1 MSAILIVDRQV
12 QTRHKIRETFAR
24 TGEAVCAEWDD
35 VWHVEE
41 QTKRFEPDLV
51 IMGLPEATEEYFQ
64 VLESLKARFTRI
76 PVFIVLDKYDYQAEK
91 RLLGLGVAAVFRRDR
106 DPAAILKNARAICE
120 ARFG

>member
-12 QTRHKIRETFAR
+12 QTRHKIRETFAK
-24 TGEAVCAEWDD
+24 TGGDVCAEWDD

-51 IMGLPEATEEYFQ
+51 ILGLPEATDEHFQ
-64 VLESLKARFTRI
+64 VLESLKARFTRV
-76 PVFIVLDKYDYQAEK
+76 PVFIVLDKYEYRVEK
-91 RLLGLGVAAVFRRDR
+91 RLLGLGIAAVFGRDR
-106 DPAAILKNARAICE
+106 DPSAILRNARAVCE

>member
-24 TGEAVCAEWDD
+24 TGGDVCAEWDD

-51 IMGLPEATEEYFQ
+51 ILGLPEATEEYFQ
-64 VLESLKARFTRI
+64 VLESLKTRFTRV
-76 PVFIVLDKYDYQAEK
+76 PVFIVLDKYDYQMEK
-91 RLLGLGVAAVFRRDR
+91 RLLRLGVAAVFRRDK

>member
-12 QTRHKIRETFAR
+12 QTRHKIRETFAKS
-24 TGEAVCAEWDD
+24 GDNICAEWDD

-51 IMGLPEATEEYFQ
+51 ILGLPDESEECFQ
-64 VLESLKARFTRI
+64 LLESLKASFSRV
-76 PVFIVLDKYDYQAEK
+76 PVFVVLDKYDYRVER
-91 RLLGLGVAAVFRRDR
+91 RLLKLGVAAVFRRDK
-106 DPAAILKNARAICE
+106 DPAAILKNARAICQ